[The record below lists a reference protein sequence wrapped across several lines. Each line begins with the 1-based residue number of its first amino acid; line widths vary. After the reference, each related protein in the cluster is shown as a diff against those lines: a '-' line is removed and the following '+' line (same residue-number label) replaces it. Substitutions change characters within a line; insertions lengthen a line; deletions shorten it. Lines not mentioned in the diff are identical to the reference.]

1 MSEAEA
7 LQAEYRRLAR
17 KVIYAAFDGPVDA
30 EDEARLEFMRKE
42 VLRQNSI
49 GGGPLDRM
57 EGIAASGPRA
67 PDLGDRRRLRL
78 QP

>member
-30 EDEARLEFMRKE
+30 EDEARLELMRNE
-42 VLRQNSI
+42 VLRQESI
-49 GGGPLDRM
+49 GGGRLAPV
-57 EGIAASGPRA
+57 EGIGR
-67 PDLGDRRRLRL
+67 
-78 QP
+78 QE